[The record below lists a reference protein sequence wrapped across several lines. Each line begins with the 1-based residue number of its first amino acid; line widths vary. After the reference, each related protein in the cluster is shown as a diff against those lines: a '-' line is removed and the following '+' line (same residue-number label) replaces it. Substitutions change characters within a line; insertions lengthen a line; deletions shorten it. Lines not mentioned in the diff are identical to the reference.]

1 MQSSAEFKELR
12 SKFRNFAFPMSIAF
26 FVWYILYVVVATFAT
41 EWMATPISGNINYGM
56 VFGLLQFVT
65 TFAITY
71 IYIVFANKV
80 LEPRQKAIREK
91 MEG

>member
-1 MQSSAEFKELR
+1 MQNSAEFKELR

-26 FVWYILYVVVATFAT
+26 FVWYILYVLVATFAT
-41 EWMATPISGNINYGM
+41 EWMATPISGHINYGM

-80 LEPRQKAIREK
+80 LEPRQAAIREK